1 VPPTFSGRILR
12 ALTYRFELELA
23 SSPELLWPLVSDTN
37 RFNRDTGIPPVT
49 STGVGRNAYR
59 RLRLS
64 KLGIPIEWEEQP
76 FEWVRP
82 RRFSV
87 VRRYSRGPLEAMR
100 VSAELERS
108 PSGGTRLV
116 YDVQARPRN
125 LIGRIAAT
133 IEIGV
138 LSRRRFEAV
147 FRRYDAIAG
156 QTRASTP
163 VARPRLAPGAKQ
175 RLAAARNALVENG
188 ATPEVFDRL
197 AALVERGDEL
207 SASRLR
213 PYVLADAWDVG
224 RREMLK
230 LCLHATRAG
239 MLELRWELLCPL
251 CRGAAANEASL
262 DGVTRQVHCETCL
275 IDFDVDFDRSV
286 EVTFRPAP
294 AIRTVEEA
302 AFCVAGPQVTPHV
315 VAQQVVAAG
324 DRRSLPLRLE
334 PGTYRLRALALPG
347 ALRAEVAAGGAA
359 EADVRAGPDGLPGD
373 RLLLAEE
380 STLSL
385 ENATPEEQLL
395 ILERTEWSDQAASA
409 ADVTA
414 LQVFR
419 DLFSS
424 EALRPAEPISVG
436 NLTVVFTDLRG
447 STRYY
452 REVGDAPAFG
462 SVVEHL
468 AVLRRLVAAEDGA
481 VVKTMGDAIMAVFT
495 RPVGAVRA
503 MLAAQREVADK
514 PLTLKVGIHTGPC
527 IAINQNG
534 VLDYFGSTVNLAARL
549 EAFSSGDD
557 LVVSDAVLADPEVAD
572 LALARQ
578 PVEAALKGFEEDGEI
593 GLWRV
598 RD

>member
-12 ALTYRFELELA
+12 ALTYRFEFELA

-82 RRFSV
+82 HRFSV

-100 VSAELERS
+100 VNAELERS

-125 LIGRIAAT
+125 LIGRIAAA

-163 VARPRLAPGAKQ
+163 VARPRLAPGATQ
-175 RLAAARNALVENG
+175 RLAAAHNALVENG
-188 ATPEVFDRL
+188 ATPEVVHRL
-197 AALVERGDEL
+197 ATLVERGDEL

-373 RLLLAEE
+373 RLRLAEA

-549 EAFSSGDD
+549 EAFSWGDD

-572 LALARQ
+572 LALDRQ
-578 PVEAALKGFEEDGEI
+578 PVEAALKGFEGGEV

-598 RD
+598 RG